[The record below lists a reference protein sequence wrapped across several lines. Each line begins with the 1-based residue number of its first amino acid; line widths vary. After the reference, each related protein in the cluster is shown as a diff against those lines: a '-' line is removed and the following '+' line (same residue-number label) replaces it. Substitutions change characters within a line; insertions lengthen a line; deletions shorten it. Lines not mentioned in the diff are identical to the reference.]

1 MAVSLPDPTYDAE
14 STRRLY
20 PSLPIFEG
28 FPYLVTRV
36 VPAMY
41 HGILLPADA
50 SELELVL
57 LARTQWRANRLEVC
71 LVIGEDR
78 AWFWRPRGL
87 RSAWALWG
95 LPVLASGSGL
105 ITQGASQSVTGG
117 SQTGLSTHPD
127 CKADIIEAIQALE
140 SLTTS

>member
-1 MAVSLPDPTYDAE
+1 MALSLPDPTYDAE

-78 AWFWRPRGL
+78 AWFYARKLNANYYDARDGQIWRVPGFCGFRHRCPNSIGARDDEHMRGN
-87 RSAWALWG
+87 R
-95 LPVLASGSGL
+95 
-105 ITQGASQSVTGG
+105 
-117 SQTGLSTHPD
+117 
-127 CKADIIEAIQALE
+127 
-140 SLTTS
+140 

>member
-1 MAVSLPDPTYDAE
+1 MALSVPDPTYDSE

-20 PSLPIFEG
+20 PSLPLFEG

-41 HGILLPADA
+41 HVMLLPAEA

-71 LVIGEDR
+71 LAAGVDR
-78 AWFWRPRGL
+78 AWFISIDGRVRAGPDTTARGDS
-87 RSAWALWG
+87 RHRI
-95 LPVLASGSGL
+95 P
-105 ITQGASQSVTGG
+105 
-117 SQTGLSTHPD
+117 
-127 CKADIIEAIQALE
+127 QAHQIVG
-140 SLTTS
+140 

>member
-1 MAVSLPDPTYDAE
+1 MALPLPDPTYDAE

-41 HGILLPADA
+41 HVILLPADA

-71 LVIGEDR
+71 LVTGVDR
-78 AWFWRPRGL
+78 AWFISADGRDELAKTPPRGGTL
-87 RSAWALWG
+87 
-95 LPVLASGSGL
+95 
-105 ITQGASQSVTGG
+105 VTG
-117 SQTGLSTHPD
+117 LLKPARLW
-127 CKADIIEAIQALE
+127 ADTAELRARQRRLDAIVEEHAGRAA
-140 SLTTS
+140 SSSAT